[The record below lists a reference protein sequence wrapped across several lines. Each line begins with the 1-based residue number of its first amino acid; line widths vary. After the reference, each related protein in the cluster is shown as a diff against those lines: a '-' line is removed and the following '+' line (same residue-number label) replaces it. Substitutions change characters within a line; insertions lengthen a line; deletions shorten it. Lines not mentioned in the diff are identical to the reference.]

1 MKKLTLLILL
11 IISTKSFSQT
21 KSFIDL
27 PYIETSAKVD
37 TLVIPDRIY
46 LNISITEKDTKGK
59 ISVEELESK
68 MNEKFKS
75 LGINVET
82 QLSLNDLSSNYKK
95 YFFKQQDILKSK
107 NYTLV
112 LYDAKISGKV
122 LIALE
127 EMEIS
132 NVVLE
137 KTEYSKAEKMLLTLK
152 TKAIEKAKNQ
162 AIAMTKPLNQ
172 KVGNAIF
179 ISDFNSEVLRGLAGS
194 ASGIRIRGANSIS
207 AKKEYVPADIEFEK
221 IKIET
226 ELNVKFKLE

>member
-1 MKKLTLLILL
+1 MKKITLLILL
-11 IISTKSFSQT
+11 IIVTKSISQT
-21 KSFIDL
+21 KTFIDL
-27 PYIETSAKVD
+27 PYIETSVKVD

-59 ISVEELESK
+59 VSVEELESK

-75 LGINVET
+75 MGINVET
-82 QLSLNDLSSNYKK
+82 QLSLNDLASNYKK
-95 YFFKQQDILKSK
+95 YFLKQQDILKVK
-107 NYTLV
+107 NYTL
-112 LYDAKISGKV
+112 LLFDAKISGKV

-137 KTEYSKAEKMLLTLK
+137 KTEYSKSDKMLMILK
-152 TKAIEKAKNQ
+152 SKAIEKAKNQ

-179 ISDFNSEVLRGLAGS
+179 ISDLNENVSRMLSGSVAGIS
-194 ASGIRIRGANSIS
+194 IRGNRSL
-207 AKKEYVPADIEFEK
+207 KEKSEFVPADIEFAK

-226 ELNVKFKLE
+226 ELNAKFKLE